1 MHSIQLLQQTR
12 RHDVASRRYVLR
24 GGVLLSYFVRRLSER
39 FSMAF
44 TDFTLETVET
54 ELGVIA
60 RPGVVFPPLPATSAP
75 AWLTEGLAR
84 GMELALVSEKARS
97 EFIVAPLLLAV
108 RELSGG
114 RISILSG
121 QRLDVDPARRL
132 LGECDFILALS
143 EPLPRLRAPLVTIVE
158 AKKND
163 IEAGLGQCIAQMVA
177 AQVFNEHSG
186 RSGRV
191 YGCITTGEDWQFL
204 RLERQEVTVDT
215 TRRYINDVGSI
226 LAAFLTI
233 AAQAESAKPGAAAD
247 APP

>member
-1 MHSIQLLQQTR
+1 
-12 RHDVASRRYVLR
+12 
-24 GGVLLSYFVRRLSER
+24 
-39 FSMAF
+39 MAF

-54 ELGVIA
+54 ELGVA
-60 RPGVVFPPLPATSAP
+60 PRPGILFPTLPDASAP
-75 AWLTEGLAR
+75 AWLTDGLAR

-97 EFIVAPLLLAV
+97 EFIVAPLLLGV

-121 QRLDVDPARRL
+121 QRLDVDAERRL

-143 EPLPRLRAPLVTIVE
+143 EPLPRLRAPLVMIVE

-177 AQVFNEHSG
+177 ARIFNERAG
-186 RSGRV
+186 RVSVV
-191 YGCITTGEDWQFL
+191 YGCVTTGEDWQFL
-204 RLERQEVTVDT
+204 RLDGQAVLIDT

-226 LAAFLTI
+226 LAAFLSI
-233 AAQAESAKPGAAAD
+233 AGQAEAAESNYRLESAC
-247 APP
+247 